1 MSAAWGELDGPTQL
15 SPTTATAPVRHRVH
29 ARGDAI
35 GGFLL
40 ASMNL
45 AGLVLTAWSAALA
58 ADAEA
63 ATATPS
69 GRPVA
74 AAVSQDI
81 PLAEE
86 QPAAVRADATA
97 DHGLHHDPPA
107 RVCRC
112 AVRPSQTAAPTPPRG
127 G

>member
-1 MSAAWGELDGPTQL
+1 M
-15 SPTTATAPVRHRVH
+15 H

-58 ADAEA
+58 ADA
-63 ATATPS
+63 ATATATAAPS
-69 GRPVA
+69 GRPVP

-97 DHGLHHDPPA
+97 DHGSHHDPPA